1 MTRLKQ
7 EREVALRAVEK
18 AASLCEAV
26 WAEEGEALALTKKDR
41 SPASVADFGSQA
53 VVCRT
58 LSLAFPED
66 PIVAEE
72 SARDVTKSEHVDIL
86 KRLHTHVQRIY
97 EGEEHE
103 VLDWLRLGAHRLAS
117 RYWVLDP
124 IDGTQGYLEGGQYA
138 VALALVEDGVVQLGV
153 IACPRLGDALS
164 HDAAGQGVWF
174 LGVRGEGAWTAPL
187 GSYDWQSIQVATRHD
202 AGGAWVEGCSPKRT
216 HHAHHKTLA
225 QHMGLAAS
233 SLRVDSM
240 AKYAMVARGQSVLYL
255 RLPKP
260 EHATYREKIWDHA
273 AGVVLV
279 EEAGGRVTDQH
290 GGPLDFASSY
300 LLEPGGG
307 VVVSNGSLHEQLLD
321 AIAAGAESSESA

>member
-18 AASLCEAV
+18 AAQLCEAV

-86 KRLHTHVQRIY
+86 KRLHAHVQRVY
-97 EGEEHE
+97 EGEEDE
-103 VLDWLRLGAHRLAS
+103 ILDWLRLGAHQLAP

-138 VALALVEDGVVQLGV
+138 VALALVEEGVVQLGV
-153 IACPRLGDALS
+153 IACPRLGDAL
-164 HDAAGQGVWF
+164 AEEVAGQGVWF

-187 GSYDWQSIQVATRHD
+187 GSYDWQPVQVAPQVNT
-202 AGGAWVEGCSPKRT
+202 GGTWVEGCSPKRT
-216 HHAHHKTLA
+216 YHEHHKKLA
-225 QHMGLAAS
+225 QQMGLSES

-240 AKYAMVARGQSVLYL
+240 AKYAMVARGQSALYL

-279 EEAGGRVTDQH
+279 EEAGGCVTNQR
-290 GGPLDFASSY
+290 GEPLDFASSH
-300 LLEPGGG
+300 LLEADGG
-307 VVVSNGSLHEQLLD
+307 VVVSNGSFHKELLD
-321 AIAAGAESSESA
+321 AIAARAASS